1 MSDSSSGE
9 PLAGG
14 EREPLEMTLNDMHLE
29 HYTKKELYDFKLM
42 MRKFDDAANISI
54 EAIDRIELDKKKLL
68 K

>member
-14 EREPLEMTLNDMHLE
+14 EREHLEMTLNDMHLE

-54 EAIDRIELDKKKLL
+54 EAIDRIEVGKKKLL